1 MHSDLLRKR
10 GNQADTAAAIF
21 FASLNPTNRL
31 SASSCNRYFNDL
43 KLVRRVTGLISCIFK
58 QAALVQ

>member
-21 FASLNPTNRL
+21 FASLNRTNRRA
-31 SASSCNRYFNDL
+31 ASSCKRYFSDF
-43 KLVRRVTGLISCIFK
+43 KLVRRSPV
-58 QAALVQ
+58 

>member
-21 FASLNPTNRL
+21 FASLNPTNRRD
-31 SASSCNRYFNDL
+31 ASSSKRYFSDF
-43 KLVRRVTGLISCIFK
+43 KLVRRVTGLICCIFK